1 METRNRN
8 TPRPVDLADRIEA
21 AGYGT
26 AIGQCAADDADWVR
40 WAGLYSR
47 DASGRLWFDDGYEY
61 RAPDLGEISK
71 VRQGLEGAY
80 KRVSRALRTQAG
92 REYLRRGDLREID
105 KMIRDLKAV
114 AA

>member
-1 METRNRN
+1 MKTRNRN

-26 AIGQCAADDADWVR
+26 AIGQCAADDADR
-40 WAGLYSR
+40 IRSLTR
-47 DASGRLWFDDGYEY
+47 DLDFAAEFQVSNWPLQEGAL
-61 RAPDLGEISK
+61 AA
-71 VRQGLEGAY
+71 LEGVY

-105 KMIRDLKAV
+105 MMIRDLKA
-114 AA
+114 AAA